1 MWGVKKHK
9 KEGFYMKT
17 VEYVVTGMTCGGCA
31 SSVRRVVSKNQGV
44 TDIEVENMEN
54 RVVVT
59 YDESQLDDQTI
70 IDQINRLG
78 FKAEVKQ

>member
-1 MWGVKKHK
+1 
-9 KEGFYMKT
+9 MKT
-17 VEYVVTGMTCGGCA
+17 VEYNVTGMTCGGCA
-31 SSVRRVVSKNQGV
+31 NSVRRVVSRNKGV

-78 FKAEVKQ
+78 FKAAVKQ

>member
-1 MWGVKKHK
+1 
-9 KEGFYMKT
+9 MKT
-17 VEYVVTGMTCGGCA
+17 VEYFVTGMTCGGCA
-31 SSVRRVVSKNQGV
+31 SSVRRVVSRNKGV